1 MYKNIGKKIKG
12 FSYFLAWVIIAVSSF
27 YAFYR
32 VFLNGFSV
40 ENTIVSGCIILGG
53 CILAI
58 ILSWFIYAFGEIAQK
73 AQEQNENL
81 ETLILLVD
89 DLQKKVNAQ
98 QKSNKDEVPLFDFK
112 TNTSKSDLYSARL
125 KKLKIDYEMSRIT
138 YDEYE
143 ERKKKLQAEY
153 K

>member
-81 ETLILLVD
+81 ETLILLVE
-89 DLQKKVNAQ
+89 DLPSKIKAQ
-98 QKSNKDEVPLFDFK
+98 SNKKDEVPLFDFK
-112 TNTSKSDLYSARL
+112 TNTSKTDLYSARL

>member
-81 ETLILLVD
+81 ETLILLVE
-89 DLQKKVNAQ
+89 DLPSKIKAQ
-98 QKSNKDEVPLFDFK
+98 SNKKDEVPLTLIVTLMKFLHLSQ
-112 TNTSKSDLYSARL
+112 T
-125 KKLKIDYEMSRIT
+125 
-138 YDEYE
+138 
-143 ERKKKLQAEY
+143 LQFPLLRFP
-153 K
+153 KFLQHHQR

>member
-81 ETLILLVD
+81 ETLILLVE
-89 DLQKKVNAQ
+89 DLPSKIKAQ
-98 QKSNKDEVPLFDFK
+98 SNKKDEVPLFDFK
-112 TNTSKSDLYSARL
+112 TNTSKTDLYSARL
-125 KKLKIDYEMSRIT
+125 KKLKTDYEMSRIT